1 MIIKKAYGGRNTY
14 GEIIGIIMG
23 ERTFPRIPGDMGNA
37 TTFDFPVRLHVVK
50 GIDVSTR
57 LRLFSGSI
65 EFIKPFVQAAKQ
77 LEEIGVKAI
86 TSNCGFIVQYQ
97 DIISNSVN
105 IPVFTSSLLQIPL
118 VYKMLKKDQIIGILT
133 ADGSSKGLGK
143 KHLKT
148 AGAKDIPVVIRG
160 MENAED
166 FKALNENK
174 GIIYPEKI
182 KEELVTTAKELIKN
196 YPKIGAIVLECA
208 NMPAYSKFI
217 QEATKLPVFDFVT
230 LTNWVYSAIVKN
242 N

>member
-1 MIIKKAYGGRNTY
+1 MFKEVHGGKNIY

-23 ERTFPRIPGDMGNA
+23 ERTFPRIPGDMGNT
-37 TTFDFPVRLHVVK
+37 TTFGFPVRLYVAK

-57 LRLFSGSI
+57 MRLFSGSA
-65 EFIKPFVQAAKQ
+65 EFIKSFIQAAKQ

-105 IPVFTSSLLQIPL
+105 ISVFTSSLLQIPL
-118 VYKMLKKDQIIGILT
+118 VYKMLNKDQIIGILT
-133 ADGSSKGLGK
+133 ADGSPKGLGK
-143 KHLKT
+143 QHLKA
-148 AGAKDIPVVIRG
+148 AGAKDIPVMIRG
-160 MENAED
+160 MENAEG

-174 GIIYPEKI
+174 GTIYPEKI
-182 KEELVTTAKELIKN
+182 KKELVSTAKDLIKD

-208 NMPAYSKFI
+208 NMPTYSKFI

>member
-1 MIIKKAYGGRNTY
+1 MNKKVFGGRNTY

-57 LRLFSGSI
+57 LRLFSGST
-65 EFIKPFVQAAKQ
+65 EFIKPFVEAAKQ

-118 VYKMLKKDQIIGILT
+118 VYKMLNKDQIIGILT
-133 ADGSSKGLGK
+133 ADGSPKGLGK
-143 KHLKT
+143 QHLKA
-148 AGAKDIPVVIRG
+148 AGAVDIPVMIRG

-174 GIIYPEKI
+174 GTIYPEKI
-182 KEELVTTAKELIKN
+182 KRELVTTAKELIKD
-196 YPKIGAIVLECA
+196 YPKIGTIVLECA
-208 NMPAYSKFI
+208 NMPTYSKFI

>member
-1 MIIKKAYGGRNTY
+1 MNKKVYGGKNTY

-50 GIDVSTR
+50 SIDVSTR
-57 LRLFSGSI
+57 LRLFSGST
-65 EFIKPFVQAAKQ
+65 EFIKPFVEAAKQ

-97 DIISNSVN
+97 DVISNSVN

-118 VYKMLKKDQIIGILT
+118 VYKMLNKDQIIGMLT
-133 ADGSSKGLGK
+133 ADGSPKGLGK
-143 KHLKT
+143 KHLKA
-148 AGAKDIPVVIRG
+148 AGAKEIPVVIRG
-160 MENAED
+160 MENAEN

-182 KEELVTTAKELIKN
+182 KEELVTTAEELIKD

-242 N
+242 K

>member
-1 MIIKKAYGGRNTY
+1 MNKKVFGGRNTY

-57 LRLFSGSI
+57 LRLFSGST
-65 EFIKPFVQAAKQ
+65 EFIKPFVEAAKQ

-118 VYKMLKKDQIIGILT
+118 VYKMLNKDQIIGILT
-133 ADGSSKGLGK
+133 ADGSPKGLGK
-143 KHLKT
+143 QHLKA
-148 AGAKDIPVVIRG
+148 AGAVDIPVMIRG
-160 MENAED
+160 MENAEN

-174 GIIYPEKI
+174 EIIYPEKI
-182 KEELVTTAKELIKN
+182 KEELVTTAKELIKD
-196 YPKIGAIVLECA
+196 YPKIGTIVLECA
-208 NMPAYSKFI
+208 NMPTYSKFI

>member
-1 MIIKKAYGGRNTY
+1 MNKKVYGGRNTY
-14 GEIIGIIMG
+14 DEIIGIITG
-23 ERTFPRIPGDMGNA
+23 ERTFPRIPGDMGNSY
-37 TTFDFPVRLHVVK
+37 TFDFPVRLHVIK
-50 GIDVSTR
+50 GIDASTR
-57 LRLFSGSI
+57 LRLFSGST
-65 EFIKPFVQAAKQ
+65 EFIKPFVEAAKR

-86 TSNCGFIVQYQ
+86 TSNCGFIVRYQ
-97 DIISNSVN
+97 DVISNFVN
-105 IPVFTSSLLQIPL
+105 IPLFTSSLMQIPL
-118 VYKMLKKDQIIGILT
+118 VYKMLNKDQIIGILT

-143 KHLKT
+143 QRLT
-148 AGAKDIPVVIRG
+148 VVGAKDPPVVIRR

-182 KEELVTTAKELIKN
+182 KEELVNTAKELIKN

-208 NMPAYSKFI
+208 NMPEYSKFV

>member
-1 MIIKKAYGGRNTY
+1 MNKKVSGGKNTY

-57 LRLFSGSI
+57 LRLFSGST
-65 EFIKPFVQAAKQ
+65 EFIKPFVEAAKQ

-105 IPVFTSSLLQIPL
+105 IPVFTSSLIQIPL
-118 VYKMLKKDQIIGILT
+118 VYKMLKKDRIIGILT
-133 ADGSSKGLGK
+133 ADGSPKGLGE
-143 KHLKT
+143 KHLKA

-182 KEELVTTAKELIKN
+182 KEELVNTAKELIKD

-208 NMPAYSKFI
+208 NMPTYSKFI